1 VNPPVEEL
9 ALSRDSESPRCKS
22 TIRMRMVLLLYINR
36 IGQSMSY
43 QWSGVRSMSHYFHDE
58 EEAKMITV
66 LNMDG
71 RQLTPCL
78 PHRAWRE
85 VERSRAV
92 WIDEQT
98 IKLLYN
104 PFLFRDYRKVA
115 LKRDHHTCLWCG
127 LPATTVDHIIPSSKG
142 GLDLPQNLMAS
153 CSDCNTKRGNRSA
166 FAYFKEKIRFVPHPI
181 KLCLRIL
188 RAIYSHR

>member
-1 VNPPVEEL
+1 MNHSHFQDGEE
-9 ALSRDSESPRCKS
+9 P
-22 TIRMRMVLLLYINR
+22 
-36 IGQSMSY
+36 
-43 QWSGVRSMSHYFHDE
+43 F
-58 EEAKMITV
+58 ITV

-71 RQLTPCL
+71 QKLTPCL
-78 PHRAWRE
+78 PHRALRE

-142 GLDLPQNLMAS
+142 GSDLPQNLLAS

-166 FAYFKEKIRFVPHPI
+166 SSYLIEKAHSVPNLF
-181 KLCLRIL
+181 KLCWRIF
-188 RAIYSHR
+188 RAN